1 MGRNVRQVLLY
12 KCHSGKTHTRWKM
25 LVILF
30 PTDLTDLSNI
40 AQWLN
45 LPGLVSL
52 AWLEEVCKVDSYCSV
67 KVQPANK
74 CAAKKLKKTG
84 TGTEKLLIWLR
95 INWLWAQQ
103 QRNSRSLFNFLFI
116 LLCHV
121 VSVYTQTT
129 FLCTVL
135 WTLHKTEAT
144 TWTSYLN
151 SDMRSNWNVVF
162 TLIWLLIQMDGNT
175 NKSIGCPQKNAKFT
189 NIVCK
194 LVMIILVHPH
204 INVTQHLLSAH

>member
-12 KCHSGKTHTRWKM
+12 KCHSGKTRTRWKM

-52 AWLEEVCKVDSYCSV
+52 AWLEEVCKVDSYCSA

-74 CAAKKLKKTG
+74 CAAKKLNKTG
-84 TGTEKLLIWLR
+84 TGTEFLIWLR

-103 QRNSRSLFNFLFI
+103 QCNSRSWFNFLFI
-116 LLCHV
+116 ALCHIV
-121 VSVYTQTT
+121 IVYTPKI

-135 WTLHKTEAT
+135 WTLHK
-144 TWTSYLN
+144 SKPLPCYLN
-151 SDMRSNWNVVF
+151 STMRSNWIF
-162 TLIWLLIQMDGNT
+162 KAEMLWKEIYQ
-175 NKSIGCPQKNAKFT
+175 
-189 NIVCK
+189 
-194 LVMIILVHPH
+194 
-204 INVTQHLLSAH
+204 

>member
-12 KCHSGKTHTRWKM
+12 KCHSGKTRTRWKM

-30 PTDLTDLSNI
+30 PTDLTHHSNI

-45 LPGLVSL
+45 LPVQVSS
-52 AWLEEVCKVDSYCSV
+52 ASSEEVCKVDSHCSA

-74 CAAKKLKKTG
+74 CAAKKLNKTG

-116 LLCHV
+116 ALCHV
-121 VSVYTQTT
+121 VIVYTPKI

-135 WTLHKTEAT
+135 WTLHKSKPLPGPVVTWITPWDQTE
-144 TWTSYLN
+144 YLKLKCYFY
-151 SDMRSNWNVVF
+151 SDMAF
-162 TLIWLLIQMDGNT
+162 DTDGW
-175 NKSIGCPQKNAKFT
+175 KEIYQ
-189 NIVCK
+189 
-194 LVMIILVHPH
+194 
-204 INVTQHLLSAH
+204 